1 MGGQPKGLLSVP
13 GGDEPLVLHALR
25 AGVHAGLSA
34 AWLVG
39 DLAAYDAPVHVA
51 QAAWPRYLLGR
62 LTDDPPGVGPLGG
75 LRALLAAASEHRF
88 EHVVVVA
95 CDMPYVDGPL
105 FAQLATHASAAP
117 VLAAR
122 RGPRAPWEPM
132 LARYRPEQ
140 VLPAL
145 DATIASGAR
154 SFQALFQQVSPERF
168 DGPGVAAA
176 LDDWDHPSDVRR

>member
-1 MGGQPKGLLSVP
+1 MTLHTTTTSPSPERTALGVFVGGRSSRMGGQPKGLLSVP

-95 CDMPYVDGPL
+95 CARL
-105 FAQLATHASAAP
+105 ANSQLRNARISA
-117 VLAAR
+117 VC
-122 RGPRAPWEPM
+122 
-132 LARYRPEQ
+132 
-140 VLPAL
+140 
-145 DATIASGAR
+145 SGAGSSGQDSSKLWCGPWVCSQSAKAR
-154 SFQALFQQVSPERF
+154 SPAR
-168 DGPGVAAA
+168 
-176 LDDWDHPSDVRR
+176 